1 MLNLAAVLFPP
12 FISRGFQF
20 ALFIALASV
29 STTMSASH
37 SDFTKSG
44 IDSFTP
50 FYPFLLS
57 LCFYF
62 SCSPFAFPFFH
73 SRVLLFSNFST
84 AFFSFVRFLSLLFS
98 SFSFFCYCSN
108 PGFCYEIVLQ
118 DKLYTPT
125 VKEVKSYFLTVFISE
140 KMLILLL
147 DCGLFMYLGEILYYI
162 LLIISHCMV
171 WKNIQNTK
179 DSVLAIAFWG
189 W

>member
-44 IDSFTP
+44 IDSFTR
-50 FYPFLLS
+50 FHPFLLS

-98 SFSFFCYCSN
+98 FF
-108 PGFCYEIVLQ
+108 F
-118 DKLYTPT
+118 
-125 VKEVKSYFLTVFISE
+125 FF
-140 KMLILLL
+140 LLL
-147 DCGLFMYLGEILYYI
+147 KQFRPLLRYCFARQIIHTDCKKSQKLLSYCIYIGENADF
-162 LLIISHCMV
+162 IIRLR
-171 WKNIQNTK
+171 IFY
-179 DSVLAIAFWG
+179 AFRRNFV
-189 W
+189 

>member
-50 FYPFLLS
+50 FHFFLLS

-73 SRVLLFSNFST
+73 SRVLLFSNFSA
-84 AFFSFVRFLSLLFS
+84 AFFSFVRFLSLL
-98 SFSFFCYCSN
+98 SFFLFFFFVIEAIQVSVTRL
-108 PGFCYEIVLQ
+108 FCKTNYWAGIPI
-118 DKLYTPT
+118 YTPT
-125 VKEVKSYFLTVFISE
+125 VRTVKSYFLTVFISE

-147 DCGLFMYLGEILYYI
+147 DCGLFMHLGEVSYY
-162 LLIISHCMV
+162 SCY
-171 WKNIQNTK
+171 
-179 DSVLAIAFWG
+179 
-189 W
+189 